1 MFKAFGIF
9 PNDNDN
15 EKTLSEPLEAAMN
28 RYAKKEAALKRYAAK
43 EAALERHAA
52 KKAAQK
58 REKCRRGN
66 GCRFNNTERG
76 CWFQHENVVPPK

>member
-1 MFKAFGIF
+1 MYKAFGIF

-15 EKTLSEPLEAAMN
+15 EKTLSEPLKAARERYADEAAA
-28 RYAKKEAALKRYAAK
+28 RKRYAD
-43 EAALERHAA
+43 

-58 REKCRRGN
+58 RKNCRRGN
-66 GCRFNNTERG
+66 GCRFNNTEGG